1 MHPSNAPRPMPRPS
15 IDIPPPVPQPPP
27 TIARQVW
34 TPPVIIA
41 LVGLLFTALG
51 GFVTAAQT
59 WTMMDARIT
68 QLERDR
74 DGARAFAAELRAT
87 REELARLKGALESRP

>member
-1 MHPSNAPRPMPRPS
+1 MHSSAPPPMPRPS
-15 IDIPPPVPQPPP
+15 LDIPPPPVPRPAPA
-27 TIARQVW
+27 IARQVW

-59 WTMMDARIT
+59 WTMMDARIS
-68 QLERDR
+68 QLERER
-74 DGARAFAAELRAT
+74 DSARVVAAELRAT
-87 REELARLKGALESRP
+87 REELARLKGAMERNP